1 MESRRVNDLDKA
13 GIESANNSK
22 DASIIRTLTANDI
35 AFWGADA
42 FISVALALFVVST
55 IEGATV
61 LNVGIALMIH
71 RVTGSLLA
79 VPIGRFFDKHK
90 GYLDEVWGL
99 WLACF
104 LAGLIYMALSFSTAI
119 WQLYLA
125 MFLLGGTS
133 ILNLTSW
140 RILFYNSIDKERFGQ
155 TTGVY
160 QMLFSFGIGLAL
172 VVGGF
177 AGDRFGYQSVLLI
190 GGMVMAAGSFLP
202 LMLRGYI
209 EEK

>member
-1 MESRRVNDLDKA
+1 MDSQRVNDLDKT
-13 GIESANNSK
+13 GIGNANASK

-42 FISVALALFVVST
+42 FISVVLALFVVST

-61 LNVGIALMIH
+61 LNVGIGLMIY
-71 RVTGSLLA
+71 RITGSLLA
-79 VPIGRFFDKHK
+79 IPFGRFFDNHK
-90 GYLDEVWGL
+90 GRLDEVWGL

-104 LAGLIYMALSFSTAI
+104 LAGIIYMSLSFATAI
-119 WQLYLA
+119 WQFYLA
-125 MFLLGGTS
+125 MFLLGSTS

-140 RILFYNSIDKERFGQ
+140 RILFYSSVDKERFGQ
-155 TTGVY
+155 TTGIY

-177 AGDRFGYQSVLLI
+177 AGDKFGYQSVLLI
-190 GGMVMAAGSFLP
+190 GGIVMAAGSFLP
-202 LMLRGYI
+202 LMLRDYV
-209 EEK
+209 KS